1 MVPHGVIQGTLGLLN
16 MLGFERY
23 EESVLGTVL
32 QSEGMPGYEV
42 KERVLLPH
50 SAGMPKYGLT
60 LGRHSASL
68 VALAFFPTHLV

>member
-1 MVPHGVIQGTLGLLN
+1 MILAYKN
-16 MLGFERY
+16 MKK
-23 EESVLGTVL
+23 VCWGTVL
-32 QSEGMPGYEV
+32 QSVGQGMLGYEV
-42 KERVLLPH
+42 KVRVVLPH